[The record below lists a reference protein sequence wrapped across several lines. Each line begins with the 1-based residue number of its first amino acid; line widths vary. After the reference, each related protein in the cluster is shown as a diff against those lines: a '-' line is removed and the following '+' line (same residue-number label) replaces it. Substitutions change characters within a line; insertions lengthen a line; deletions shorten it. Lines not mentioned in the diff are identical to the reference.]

1 MERYLSRPRIL
12 AVDDEPAIRDLLRA
26 SLEREGMEIRCAC
39 SIAEFEKMAE
49 IATADVYLI
58 DLTLP
63 DGSGLSLVRSLR
75 ERGESGIII
84 LSGRGEET
92 DNVVGLELGAD
103 DYVTKPFRP
112 RELAARVNAVMR
124 RYRSS
129 PSSPVVSNPESMPK
143 IETDYRFGDYTVST
157 SARLVW
163 NADGAEIPLTTA
175 EFELLCAL
183 IERRGRVVNR
193 DQLMNA
199 IKGRDWD
206 AYDRAVDGLVSRLR
220 KKLPVAPGRA
230 HYIRTVHGVGYSFS
244 G

>member
-1 MERYLSRPRIL
+1 MERFLSQPRIL
-12 AVDDEPAIRDLLRA
+12 AVDDEPGIRDLLRA

-49 IATADVYLI
+49 SATADVYLI

-129 PSSPVVSNPESMPK
+129 PPSPAVSKPGSMPEV
-143 IETDYRFGDYTVST
+143 ETDYRFGDYTVST
-157 SARLVW
+157 SARMVW
-163 NADGAEIPLTTA
+163 NAEGAEIPLTTA

-220 KKLPVAPGRA
+220 KKLPAASGRA

>member
-1 MERYLSRPRIL
+1 MSRPVVL
-12 AVDDEPAIRDLLRA
+12 AVDDEPAIRDLLRDA
-26 SLEREGMEIRCAC
+26 LEREGLDIRCAG
-39 SIAEFEKMAE
+39 SIAEFEKMAAR
-49 IATADVYLI
+49 ILVDVYII

-63 DGSGLSLVRSLR
+63 DGSGFGLVRSLR

-124 RYRSS
+124 RYRRQS
-129 PSSPVVSNPESMPK
+129 PDVEVEASAETASPAG
-143 IETDYRFGDYTVST
+143 IDYRFGDYAVST

-163 NADGAEIPLTTA
+163 NAEGTEIPLTTA

-183 IERRGRVVNR
+183 IERRGRVVSR

-199 IKGRDWD
+199 VKGRDWD

-220 KKLPVAPGRA
+220 KKLPAPPGRA

>member
-1 MERYLSRPRIL
+1 
-12 AVDDEPAIRDLLRA
+12 VDDEPAIHDLLRDA
-26 SLEREGMEIRCAC
+26 LEREGLDIRCAGN
-39 SIAEFEKMAE
+39 IAEFEKMA
-49 IATADVYLI
+49 ATTAVDVYLI

-63 DGSGLSLVRSLR
+63 DGSGFGLVRSLR
-75 ERGESGIII
+75 TRGESGIII

-124 RYRSS
+124 RYRSQWLKTE
-129 PSSPVVSNPESMPK
+129 PDATA
-143 IETDYRFGDYTVST
+143 ETASTKEAVYRFGDYAVST

-163 NADGAEIPLTTA
+163 DSEGKEVPLTTA
-175 EFELLCAL
+175 EFQLLCAL
-183 IERRGRVVNR
+183 IERRGRVVSR

-199 IKGRDWD
+199 VKGRDWD

-220 KKLPVAPGRA
+220 KKLPAPPGRA
-230 HYIRTVHGVGYSFS
+230 HYIRTFHGLGYSFS

>member
-1 MERYLSRPRIL
+1 MERLVSQPRIL
-12 AVDDEPAIRDLLRA
+12 AVDDERGIRDLLRA
-26 SLEREGMEIRCAC
+26 ALEREGMEIRCAC

-49 IATADVYLI
+49 SAVADVYLI

-75 ERGESGIII
+75 ARGESGIII

-124 RYRSS
+124 RCRSS
-129 PSSPVVSNPESMPK
+129 RPSPLVSKSEPLPEV
-143 IETDYRFGDYTVST
+143 ETDYRFGDYTVSI

-163 NADGAEIPLTTA
+163 NTEGTEIPLTTA

-220 KKLPVAPGRA
+220 KKLPVAAGRA
-230 HYIRTVHGVGYSFS
+230 HHIRTVHGVGYSFS

>member
-1 MERYLSRPRIL
+1 MQRTLSQPRIL
-12 AVDDEPAIRDLLRA
+12 AVDDEAAIRDLLRA
-26 SLEREGMEIRCAC
+26 SLEREGMEVRCAC
-39 SIAEFEKMAE
+39 CIAEFEKMAE
-49 IATADVYLI
+49 SSTSDIYLI

-124 RYRSS
+124 RYRIS
-129 PSSPVVSNPESMPK
+129 PASQVVSKPEPVQD
-143 IETDYRFGDYTVST
+143 IEADYSFGDYTVST

-163 NADGAEIPLTTA
+163 NAEGTEIPLTTA

-220 KKLPVAPGRA
+220 KKLPVASGRA
-230 HYIRTVHGVGYSFS
+230 HHIRTVHGVGYSFS